1 MQLIEQTER
10 SLLGSCL
17 WYNAHYREAAKRIR
31 VEDFYLDSHK
41 RFWKRMGEM
50 IAAGRDVNYLSIA
63 AELDKHSELS
73 TCGGLAY
80 LASLTEG
87 LPPRVKSVAEYLRHI
102 EEASRL
108 RRVQRIAEGL
118 IAMAKQ
124 GEDSAAVIIAAKD
137 QLAEME
143 VRLSESSDEGM
154 FQDAVEF
161 AAETE
166 STVDWLVEGIIPRA
180 GNGIV
185 GGHPKASKSFAAMD
199 LAIAAGC
206 GVPWLG
212 MRIPKGVKTA
222 LVSREDDPGLT
233 RRRLKKLIAG
243 RPEYARLSDR
253 MLVNTRHHQA
263 DFKVTNDLHMGR
275 LIEQLGNFGAEL
287 VILDVFRSLHNGDEN
302 DNTEVAK
309 VLEKV
314 SRIQTELKCATG
326 LVHHIAKVE
335 QGNIFRGLRGASA
348 IHGWMEW
355 GIGISVVN
363 PDEDDRAN
371 YVRKA
376 EFESKEATT
385 APVCYQIKE
394 SADHST
400 AALTLVDRS
409 AMKPQSRGKV
419 ASILPPPER
428 ERKDWA

>member
-1 MQLIEQTER
+1 MQLTEQMER

-31 VEDFYLDSHK
+31 VEDFYLDSH
-41 RFWKRMGEM
+41 RRIWKRMGEM
-50 IAAGRDVNYLSIA
+50 LEAGRDLNCLSLA
-63 AELDKHSELS
+63 TELDKHSELS
-73 TCGGLAY
+73 TCGGAAY
-80 LASLTEG
+80 LASLTEC
-87 LPPRVKSVAEYLRHI
+87 LPRVKSVAEYLRHL

-124 GEDSAAVIIAAKD
+124 GEESAAIITAAKD
-137 QLAEME
+137 QLAELE
-143 VRLSESSDEGM
+143 ARLSESSDEGM

-161 AAETE
+161 AAESG

-180 GNGIV
+180 GNGII

-199 LAIAAGC
+199 LAIAAAC

-212 MRIPKGVKTA
+212 MRIPKGVRTA

-287 VILDVFRSLHNGDEN
+287 VILDVFRSLHDGEEN
-302 DNTEVAK
+302 DNSEVAK
-309 VLEKV
+309 ILAKV
-314 SRIQTELKCATG
+314 TRIQTELRCASA

-355 GIGISVVN
+355 GIGISIVN
-363 PDEDDRAN
+363 ADEDDRAN

-385 APVCYQIKE
+385 APVYYQIKE

-409 AMKPQSRGKV
+409 AIKPQSRGKV

-428 ERKDWA
+428 DRRDLA

>member
-1 MQLIEQTER
+1 MQLTEQFER
-10 SLLGSCL
+10 SVLGSCL
-17 WYNAHYREAAKRIR
+17 WTNTHYGIAAKRLT
-31 VEDFYLDSHK
+31 VQDFTLDSH
-41 RFWKRMGEM
+41 RRIWQRMGGM
-50 IAAGRDVNYLSIA
+50 IAAGRDANYLSLS
-63 AELDKHSELS
+63 AELDKNSELS
-73 TCGGLAY
+73 TCGGAAY

-87 LPPRVKSVAEYLRHI
+87 LVKTKSALLEAMRHI
-102 EEASRL
+102 EEDSRL
-108 RRVQRIAEGL
+108 RHAQQIADGIL
-118 IAMAKQ
+118 LMARQ
-124 GEDSAAVIIAAKD
+124 GGDSAAIITAAKG
-137 QLAEME
+137 QIAELE
-143 VRLSESSDEGM
+143 ARRSEASDEAM

-161 AAETE
+161 AAQAE
-166 STVDWLVEGIIPRA
+166 STVNWLVEGIIPRA
-180 GNGIV
+180 GNGII

-206 GVPWLG
+206 GVSWLG
-212 MRIPKGVKTA
+212 MRIPKAVKTA

-233 RRRLKKLIAG
+233 QRRLKKLIAG
-243 RPEYARLSDR
+243 RPEYSRLSDR

-275 LIEQLGNFGAEL
+275 LIDQLGNFGAEL

-314 SRIQTELKCATG
+314 SRIQTELKCACA

-355 GIGISVVN
+355 GIGISVIN
-363 PDEDDRAN
+363 PDEDDRAKF
-371 YVRKA
+371 VRKA

-385 APVCYQIKE
+385 APVFYRIAE
-394 SADHST
+394 SVDHST
-400 AALTLVDRS
+400 ARLEPADRT
-409 AMKPQSRGKV
+409 ATQRPGRGKV
-419 ASILPPPER
+419 AEILPPIQH